1 LGRMLSE
8 SRTHAYQADT
18 PHEYIISGKSME
30 DIDDPL
36 NPLHELAMII
46 SSRDPESFC
55 LHVKDVDDGGNRF
68 TGHELVEDLMLD
80 QVDP

>member
-1 LGRMLSE
+1 M
-8 SRTHAYQADT
+8 
-18 PHEYIISGKSME
+18 K

-46 SSRDPESFC
+46 SSRVPEGFC
-55 LHVKDVDDGGNRF
+55 LLVQDVDDGDNRF
-68 TGHELVEDLMLD
+68 AGHEFAEDLMLD